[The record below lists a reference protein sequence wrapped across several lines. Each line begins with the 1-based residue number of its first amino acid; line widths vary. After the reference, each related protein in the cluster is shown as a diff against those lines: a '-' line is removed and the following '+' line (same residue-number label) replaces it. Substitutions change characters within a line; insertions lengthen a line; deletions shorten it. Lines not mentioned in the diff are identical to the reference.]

1 MELKNYKRFNNQ
13 QERKIIQEKILILIM
28 LFIEFE

>member
-13 QERKIIQEKILILIM
+13 QKRKIIQENILILIM
-28 LFIEFE
+28 LFIEIE